1 MTAIPATGAV
11 PPPRVV
17 RAYRRAVRRGHGR
30 GVLRTA
36 LGATWD
42 VVVGVA
48 VLGALGAQA
57 GRRLVHGVPS
67 HGNVVSAAT
76 GGWLLA
82 AAAVAL
88 AGAALRGL
96 AAAGP
101 VSAQPA
107 AVSWI
112 LAGPVDRAGVLAP
125 RFWLSAAGA
134 TALGAAVGALLPVP
148 TDPAVALVLTAA
160 VAGAA
165 VAAAAFASAAAAQ
178 QPHAGRRGSAS
189 SSAADTQP
197 RAIRRGSA
205 AADPRPRAIRRGSA
219 AADPRPR
226 AVRRWSAPSV
236 VGTGLLVAAAAGGLV
251 VAVAG
256 LAGHPLPAVPAGPVL
271 AVVAVVAVV
280 VAAVGGWRAR
290 AGLGELDRGT
300 LASGGALVLGV
311 TTSVA
316 WLDTSLLRGVADER
330 RWRDRATVRSRRL
343 RGSGPVALLR
353 ADLRRLGRQPD
364 RVVGYAALAVVPYVV
379 AAVADPIWVA
389 VAQVLAGALAVGR
402 LTAGLRTV
410 SDQPGL
416 RRMLRVDDRS
426 LYVLHTALPAVGAV
440 LWMAATAPALV
451 AAGDSALAGTA
462 AAGDP
467 ALGAAVAAAVGAL
480 AAAVRAATRPPL
492 NYNSI
497 VVPDVGFGAAPV
509 GLIAQVLRGAD
520 VALLLAGLI
529 LAGAGYPVRLAVATV
544 ALAWSLRTPSAD

>member
-1 MTAIPATGAV
+1 VTTVPAAGAV

-67 HGNVVSAAT
+67 HGNLVSAAT

-96 AAAGP
+96 VAAGP

-148 TDPAVALVLTAA
+148 TDPAGALVLTAA

-165 VAAAAFASAAAAQ
+165 VGAAAFASTAAAQ
-178 QPHAGRRGSAS
+178 QPRATRGSAS
-189 SSAADTQP
+189 SAAASQLRVAGRESAAAAQEP
-197 RAIRRGSA
+197 RAARGGSA
-205 AADPRPRAIRRGSA
+205 AAAQ
-219 AADPRPR
+219 PR
-226 AVRRWSAPSV
+226 AVRRGSAPSV
-236 VGTGLLVAAAAGGLV
+236 VGTGLLTAAAVGGLL

-256 LAGHPLPAVPAGPVL
+256 LAGHPPPAVPAGPVL
-271 AVVAVVAVV
+271 DVLAVVAVVA
-280 VAAVGGWRAR
+280 AAVAGWRAR
-290 AGLGELDRGT
+290 AGLGGLDRGT

-311 TTSVA
+311 TTTVA
-316 WLDTSLLRGVADER
+316 WLDTSLLRGVADDR

-343 RGSGPVALLR
+343 SGSGPVVLLR

-426 LYVLHTALPAVGAV
+426 LHVLHTALPAVGAV

-451 AAGDSALAGTA
+451 AAGDPALAGTA
-462 AAGDP
+462 AAGEP

-492 NYNSI
+492 NYNTV

-529 LAGAGYPVRLAVATV
+529 LAGAGYPVRLALATV

>member
-1 MTAIPATGAV
+1 VTAVPATGAV
-11 PPPRVV
+11 PPPRAV
-17 RAYRRAVRRGHGR
+17 RAYRRAVRREHGR
-30 GVLRTA
+30 GVLRSA

-42 VVVGVA
+42 VVVGAA

-67 HGNVVSAAT
+67 HGTAVSAQTA
-76 GGWLLA
+76 GWLLA

-88 AGAALRGL
+88 VGAGLRGL

-107 AVSWI
+107 SVSWI

-125 RFWLSAAGA
+125 RFWLSAVGA
-134 TALGAAVGALLPVP
+134 SAVGAAAGALLPVP
-148 TDPAVALVLTAA
+148 TEPALALVLTAA
-160 VAGAA
+160 VTG
-165 VAAAAFASAAAAQ
+165 AAAFAASAVAQ
-178 QPHAGRRGSAS
+178 QPHGGSARS
-189 SSAADTQP
+189 GAP
-197 RAIRRGSA
+197 RR
-205 AADPRPRAIRRGSA
+205 
-219 AADPRPR
+219 
-226 AVRRWSAPSV
+226 
-236 VGTGLLVAAAAGGLV
+236 VGTGLLVVAAMGGLV

-256 LAGHPLPAVPAGPVL
+256 LAGHPLPALPAGPVL
-271 AVVAVVAVV
+271 LVVAAAAVV

-290 AGLGELDRGT
+290 AGLGGLDRGT

-311 TTSVA
+311 ATTVT
-316 WLDTSLLRGVADER
+316 WMDTSLLRGVADER
-330 RWRDRATVRSRRL
+330 RWRDRATVHSRRL
-343 RGSGPVALLR
+343 RGSGPGALLR

-364 RVVGYAALAVVPYVV
+364 RVVGFAAIAVVPYVV

-416 RRMLRVDDRS
+416 RRMLRVDDRT
-426 LYVLHTALPAVGAV
+426 LHVLHTALPAAGAV
-440 LWMAATAPALV
+440 LWMAVTAPALV
-451 AAGDSALAGTA
+451 AAGDPALAGTP

-492 NYNSI
+492 NYGSV

-509 GLIAQVLRGAD
+509 GLISQVLRGAD
-520 VALLLAGLI
+520 VAVLLAGLI

-544 ALAWSLRTPSAD
+544 ALAWSLRTRTAD

>member
-1 MTAIPATGAV
+1 MTAVPATGAV
-11 PPPRVV
+11 PPPRAV
-17 RAYRRAVRRGHGR
+17 RAYRRAVRREHGR
-30 GVLRTA
+30 GVLRSA

-42 VVVGVA
+42 VVVGAA

-67 HGNVVSAAT
+67 HGTAVSAQTA
-76 GGWLLA
+76 GWLLA

-88 AGAALRGL
+88 VGAGLRGL

-107 AVSWI
+107 SVSWI

-125 RFWLSAAGA
+125 RFWLSAVGA
-134 TALGAAVGALLPVP
+134 SAVGAAAGALLPVP
-148 TDPAVALVLTAA
+148 TEPALALVLTAA
-160 VAGAA
+160 VTGAA
-165 VAAAAFASAAAAQ
+165 VAAAAFAAAAVAQ
-178 QPHAGRRGSAS
+178 QPHGGSARS
-189 SSAADTQP
+189 GAP
-197 RAIRRGSA
+197 RR
-205 AADPRPRAIRRGSA
+205 
-219 AADPRPR
+219 
-226 AVRRWSAPSV
+226 
-236 VGTGLLVAAAAGGLV
+236 VGTGLLVVAAMGGLV

-256 LAGHPLPAVPAGPVL
+256 LAGHPLPALPAGPVL
-271 AVVAVVAVV
+271 LVVAAAAVV

-290 AGLGELDRGT
+290 AGLGGLDRGT
-300 LASGGALVLGV
+300 LASGGALVIGV
-311 TTSVA
+311 ATTVT
-316 WLDTSLLRGVADER
+316 WMDTSLLRGVADER
-330 RWRDRATVRSRRL
+330 RWRDRATVHSRRL
-343 RGSGPVALLR
+343 RGSGPGALLR
-353 ADLRRLGRQPD
+353 ADLRRFGRQPD
-364 RVVGYAALAVVPYVV
+364 RVVGFAAIAVVPYVV

-416 RRMLRVDDRS
+416 RRMLRVDDRT
-426 LYVLHTALPAVGAV
+426 LHVLHTALPAAGAV
-440 LWMAATAPALV
+440 LWMAVTAPALV
-451 AAGDSALAGTA
+451 AAGDPALAGTP

-492 NYNSI
+492 NYGSV

-509 GLIAQVLRGAD
+509 GLISQVLRGAD
-520 VALLLAGLI
+520 VAVLLAGLI

-544 ALAWSLRTPSAD
+544 ALAWSLRTRTAD

>member
-1 MTAIPATGAV
+1 MTALPAPGAV

-30 GVLRTA
+30 GLLRTA

-57 GRRLVHGVPS
+57 GRRLVPGVPS
-67 HGNVVSAAT
+67 HGSAVSAAT

-88 AGAALRGL
+88 VGAALRGL

-112 LAGPVDRAGVLAP
+112 LVGPVDRAGLLAP
-125 RFWLSAAGA
+125 RFWWSAAGV
-134 TALGAAVGALLPVP
+134 TGLGVAVGALLPVP
-148 TDPAVALVLTAA
+148 TDPTLALVLVAA
-160 VAGAA
+160 AAGAA
-165 VAAAAFASAAAAQ
+165 VGAAAFATAAAAQ
-178 QPHAGRRGSAS
+178 QPRVAARRSPAS
-189 SSAADTQP
+189 SVA
-197 RAIRRGSA
+197 G
-205 AADPRPRAIRRGSA
+205 
-219 AADPRPR
+219 
-226 AVRRWSAPSV
+226 
-236 VGTGLLVAAAAGGLV
+236 VGTGLLVVAAVGGLV

-271 AVVAVVAVV
+271 AVAAVAAVV

-290 AGLGELDRGT
+290 QGLGRLDRGT
-300 LASGGALVLGV
+300 LASGGALVLGLTTTV
-311 TTSVA
+311 T
-316 WLDTSLLRGVADER
+316 WMDTSLLRGVADER
-330 RWRDRATVRSRRL
+330 RWRDRATVRTRRL
-343 RGSGPVALLR
+343 RGSGPVVLLR

-389 VAQVLAGALAVGR
+389 VAQVLAGGLAVGR
-402 LTAGLRTV
+402 LTDGLRTV

-426 LYVLHTALPAVGAV
+426 LHLLHTVLPAVGAIV
-440 LWMAATAPALV
+440 WMAVTAPALV
-451 AAGDSALAGTA
+451 AAGDPALAGTP
-462 AAGDP
+462 AAGEP
-467 ALGAAVAAAVGAL
+467 AVGAAVAAAVGAL

-492 NYNSI
+492 NYDAV
-497 VVPDVGFGAAPV
+497 VVPDVGFGATPV
-509 GLIAQVLRGAD
+509 GLIAQVLRGTD

-529 LAGAGYPVRLAVATV
+529 LAGAGYPLRLALATV